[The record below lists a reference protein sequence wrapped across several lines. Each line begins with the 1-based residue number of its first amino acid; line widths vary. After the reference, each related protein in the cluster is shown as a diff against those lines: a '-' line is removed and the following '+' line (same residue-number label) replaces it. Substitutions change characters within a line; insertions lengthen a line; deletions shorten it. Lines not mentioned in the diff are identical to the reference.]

1 MVELLLRV
9 MRVYVWILSRILG
22 FWMSFARKW
31 LHDLVVVFELLGR
44 WLRIIARLRC
54 AYDLSLP

>member
-1 MVELLLRV
+1 MRV

-44 WLRIIARLRC
+44 WLRIIAGLRC